1 MRTFASVL
9 ALTAALGLAI
19 PASAHEAGDW
29 LLRVGASN
37 VNPKSD
43 NGSLD
48 ASALKLG
55 TLGLEVDD
63 AWSLTF
69 NITYMY
75 TANIGIELLAAW
87 PFEHDIDVEGLGTVG
102 SVKHL
107 PPTLSVQYHFN
118 PTGAF
123 QPYAGIGLNYTTFFS
138 ESESGVLKDL
148 GGSLDVDSSS
158 WGLAAQLGFD
168 YAINDQWF
176 VNVDVRWI
184 GIDTRADVTVPDV
197 GTIRTSTIEI
207 DPMVYGL
214 HIGYRF

>member
-9 ALTAALGLAI
+9 ALTAALGLAV

-29 LLRVGASN
+29 LLRVGGSM
-37 VNPKSD
+37 VSPKSD

-55 TLGLEVDD
+55 TLDLEVDD

-102 SVKHL
+102 
-107 PPTLSVQYHFN
+107 
-118 PTGAF
+118 
-123 QPYAGIGLNYTTFFS
+123 
-138 ESESGVLKDL
+138 
-148 GGSLDVDSSS
+148 
-158 WGLAAQLGFD
+158 
-168 YAINDQWF
+168 
-176 VNVDVRWI
+176 
-184 GIDTRADVTVPDV
+184 
-197 GTIRTSTIEI
+197 
-207 DPMVYGL
+207 
-214 HIGYRF
+214 

>member
-1 MRTFASVL
+1 MRTFASIL
-9 ALTAALGLAI
+9 ALTATLGLAM

-29 LLRVGASN
+29 LVRVGGSM
-37 VNPKSD
+37 VNPKSG

-55 TLGLEVDD
+55 EQRIDVDD

-87 PFEHDIDVEGLGTVG
+87 PFEHDIDVEDLGTVG

-123 QPYAGIGLNYTTFFS
+123 QPYAGIGLNYTAFFS

-148 GGSLDVDSSS
+148 DGTLDVDSSS

-168 YAINDQWF
+168 YMINDQWF

-184 GIDTRADVTVPDV
+184 GIDTRADVTVPGV
-197 GTIRTSTIEI
+197 GTIRTSAIEI